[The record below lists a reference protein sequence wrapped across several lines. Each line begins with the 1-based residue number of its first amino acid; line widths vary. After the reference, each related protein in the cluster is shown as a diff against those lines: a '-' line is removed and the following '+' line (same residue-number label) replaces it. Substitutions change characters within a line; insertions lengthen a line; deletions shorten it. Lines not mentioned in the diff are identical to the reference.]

1 MIETDP
7 RADLNQELY
16 RKWRDARSDW
26 DTEARNDIDFY
37 LGNHFTSDESD
48 DLQSRNQPDVP
59 MDRVSPAIEKLKA
72 VLTSR
77 PPVFTASPREDS
89 DAKMAKVW
97 QTILGY
103 IWDSSDGDAHIKDAI
118 HDYAVTGLGY
128 LYVYT
133 DRESDFGRGD
143 IKFTHVN
150 PFRVYVPPSSRDRW
164 FNDAEGI
171 ILSTI
176 LTGEQVISLYPELGP
191 QIDEETGEEI
201 PGLIEDLD
209 AYNEEDYPDANNK
222 LSRKVWTPAETKDLG
237 YADTKYQV
245 LERFY
250 KTKVPFYRISMQQQ
264 QQPQQGQQQQQKKM
278 VEMVLSEGE
287 FQMFLEDNP
296 GIFEQGQAQFEQIM
310 QTRIGVTSSLGQVVL
325 EEYVLNINEYP
336 IVPLPNN
343 WTETP
348 YATSDVSRARPQQRL
363 LNKLWQLAISH
374 AQASAG
380 LKLLVPVGSAI
391 DGVEQLEKDWANPNA
406 VIEVDTSQGEPHYP
420 APTPLASEF
429 YRLIQQCEHYIDF
442 IFGLPEMM
450 HGFPD
455 NAPETSKGTDKM
467 IALGSDRPKSKLR
480 DIEFSITKLGRVI
493 YGLSKNH
500 YTYEKMFR
508 IVQPNNDMSEVTINL
523 YDDKVGTIADIKR
536 DRNNIWQHD
545 IRIVPGSTLPTSKW
559 AEFGVYLEAYKMG
572 LIDRTEV
579 LKKNPEIFDKAGVLQ
594 RMSEI
599 AQLTQQVQG
608 AQQQIKKL
616 KGDLQTAER
625 ESVSSRKQVEVGKF
639 KSRLHDI
646 LSDAKADNKVKASK
660 IANMVQ
666 LESERLRNSTKEVES
681 EMKNQADSMGIPVP
695 LDEFVTS

>member
-1 MIETDP
+1 MIETDS

-26 DTEARNDIDFY
+26 DREARNDIDFY
-37 LGNHFTSDESD
+37 LGNHFTTDESD

-143 IKFTHVN
+143 IRFTHVN

-176 LTGEQVISLYPELGP
+176 LTGEQVVSLYPELGP

-201 PGLIEDLD
+201 PGLIEDLN
-209 AYNEEDYPDANNK
+209 AYSDEDYPDANNK
-222 LSRKVWTPAETKDLG
+222 LSRKIWTPAEAKDLG
-237 YADTKYQV
+237 YASIKYQV

-250 KTKVPFYRISMQQQ
+250 KTKVPFYRISMQQEN
-264 QQPQQGQQQQQKKM
+264 QQGPQ
-278 VEMVLSEGE
+278 EMVLSEGE
-287 FQMFLEDNP
+287 FQMFVEDNP
-296 GIFEQGQAQFEQIM
+296 DVFEQGQAQFEQIM

-420 APTPLASEF
+420 APTPLAAEF

-500 YTYEKMFR
+500 YTFEKMFR
-508 IVQPNNDMSEVTINL
+508 LVQPNNDMSEVTINL

-599 AQLTQQVQG
+599 AQLTQQVEG

-625 ESVSSRKQVEVGKF
+625 ESVNSRKQVEVGKF

>member
-37 LGNHFTSDESD
+37 LGNHFTTDESN
-48 DLQSRNQPDVP
+48 DLQARNQPDVP
-59 MDRVSPAIEKLKA
+59 MDRISPAIEKLKA

-143 IKFTHVN
+143 IKFTHIN

-176 LTGEQVISLYPELGP
+176 LTGEQVVSLYPELGP
-191 QIDEETGEEI
+191 QIDEETGETI
-201 PGLIEDLD
+201 PGLIEDLN
-209 AYNEEDYPDANNK
+209 AYSEEDYPGANNK
-222 LSRKVWTPAETKDLG
+222 LGRKVWTPAEAKDLG

-250 KTKVPFYRISMQQQ
+250 KTQVPFYRISMQQEN
-264 QQPQQGQQQQQKKM
+264 QQGPQ
-278 VEMVLSEGE
+278 EMVLSEGE

-296 GIFEQGQAQFEQIM
+296 GMFEQGQAQFEQIM
-310 QTRIGVTSSLGQVVL
+310 QTRIGVTSSIGQVVL

-336 IVPLPNN
+336 IIPLPNN

-391 DGVEQLEKDWANPNA
+391 DGVEQLEKDWSNPNA

-420 APTPLASEF
+420 APTPLAAEF

-455 NAPETSKGTDKM
+455 KAPETSKGTDKM

-493 YGLSKNH
+493 YGLAKNH

-508 IVQPNNDMSEVTINL
+508 LVQPNNDMSEVTINL
-523 YDDKVGTIADIKR
+523 YDDKVGTISDIKR

-559 AEFGVYLEAYKMG
+559 AEFGVYLDAYKMG

-608 AQQQIKKL
+608 AQEQIKKL

-625 ESVSSRKQVEVGKF
+625 ESVSNRKQVEVGKF

>member
-37 LGNHFTSDESD
+37 LGNHFTTDESN
-48 DLQSRNQPDVP
+48 DLQARNQPDVP
-59 MDRVSPAIEKLKA
+59 MDRISPAIEKLKA

-143 IKFTHVN
+143 IKFTHIN

-176 LTGEQVISLYPELGP
+176 LTGEQVVSLYPELGP
-191 QIDEETGEEI
+191 QIDEETGETI
-201 PGLIEDLD
+201 PGLIEDLN
-209 AYNEEDYPDANNK
+209 AYSEEDYPGANNK
-222 LSRKVWTPAETKDLG
+222 LGRKVWTPAEAKDLG

-250 KTKVPFYRISMQQQ
+250 KTQVPFYRISMQQEN
-264 QQPQQGQQQQQKKM
+264 QQGPQ
-278 VEMVLSEGE
+278 EMVLSEGE

-296 GIFEQGQAQFEQIM
+296 GMFEQGQAQFEQIM
-310 QTRIGVTSSLGQVVL
+310 QTRIGVTSSIGQVVL

-336 IVPLPNN
+336 IIPLPNN

-391 DGVEQLEKDWANPNA
+391 DGVEQLEKDWSNPNA

-420 APTPLASEF
+420 APTPLAAEF

-455 NAPETSKGTDKM
+455 KAPETSKGTDKM

-493 YGLSKNH
+493 YGLAKNH

-508 IVQPNNDMSEVTINL
+508 LVQPNNDMSEVTINL
-523 YDDKVGTIADIKR
+523 YDDKVGTISDIKR

-559 AEFGVYLEAYKMG
+559 AEFGVYLDAYKMG

-579 LKKNPEIFDKAGVLQ
+579 LKKNPEIFDKAGILQ

-608 AQQQIKKL
+608 AQEQIKKL

-625 ESVSSRKQVEVGKF
+625 ESVSNRKQVEVGKF